1 MKSEKIIA
9 AAVIGAVAALILV
22 PKTRRMLTDALNRA
36 GDSLKNIAD
45 DASDMAEKGSNQLS
59 KFADTA
65 KDVVGSVRETKQAW

>member
-1 MKSEKIIA
+1 
-9 AAVIGAVAALILV
+9 
-22 PKTRRMLTDALNRA
+22 LNRA